1 MIDEVL
7 FYVPNSFTPNGDGQN
22 DSFIPVLTAG
32 YDRSQGYEFN
42 IFNRWGELVFSSVS
56 PGEGWDGTFNN
67 QMVQNGAYIWYVKFK
82 DSMNNDVYDFKGH
95 VNVIK

>member
-1 MIDEVL
+1 MASTEDGCTDTAYAAITVIDEVL

-67 QMVQNGAYIWYVKFK
+67 QMVQNGL
-82 DSMNNDVYDFKGH
+82 D
-95 VNVIK
+95 